1 MQKLVKMNKK
11 RFQDITS
18 TFAKKSI
25 LVVGDIMLDSFM
37 WGIAERISPEAPV
50 PIIAVDR
57 VTHSPGGAGNVA
69 CNLSKL
75 SAKIRI
81 IGLVGNDAES
91 EILTNKLQDAGVD
104 TKSMIKDA
112 TRPTTVKI
120 RVIAHNQQV
129 IRTDHETTSNIQEE
143 KLEDIES
150 ILDNI
155 LPKTDGIII
164 EDYNKGLLTPD
175 SIALILVKAVAH
187 DIPVYV
193 DPKKENFFAYQGV
206 RLIKP
211 NMMEFETA
219 LSGEYDYKD
228 FESSGIELQ
237 NKLGTKI
244 LMVTRGERGI
254 SLFSDQGMHTIET
267 KARKVHDVSGAGDK
281 AISAFVLADLAGAT
295 IEEAAKISNY
305 AAGRV
310 CEEVGVVPITLEMLD
325 EIVEHYNDN

>member
-1 MQKLVKMNKK
+1 MNKK

-37 WGIAERISPEAPV
+37 WGVAKRISPEAPV
-50 PIIAVDR
+50 PIITVDS

-81 IGLVGNDAES
+81 IGLLGNDTES
-91 EILTNKLQDAGVD
+91 EILTNELQEAGVD
-104 TKSMIKDA
+104 TNFMINDN
-112 TRPTTVKI
+112 TRQTTVKI

-129 IRTDHETTSNIQEE
+129 IRTDHETTRNIQED
-143 KLEDIES
+143 KLEEIGS

-155 LPKTDGIII
+155 LAKTDGIII

-175 SIALILVKAVAH
+175 SIPLILAKAAAL
-187 DIPVYV
+187 DIPVNV
-193 DPKKENFFAYQGV
+193 DPKKENFFVYQDV
-206 RLIKP
+206 RLVKP
-211 NMMEFETA
+211 NMTEFETA
-219 LSGEYDYKD
+219 LSGDYDYKD
-228 FESSGIELQ
+228 FESSGTELQ
-237 NKLGTKI
+237 NKLNTEI

-254 SLFSDQGMHTIET
+254 SLFSDQGMHTIDT
-267 KARKVHDVSGAGDK
+267 KARKVHDVSGAGDT

-295 IEEAAKISNY
+295 IEEAAQISNY

-325 EIVEHYNDN
+325 EIIDHYNDN

>member
-1 MQKLVKMNKK
+1 MNKK
-11 RFQDITS
+11 RFQDISS
-18 TFAKKSI
+18 TFANKSI

-37 WGIAERISPEAPV
+37 WGVADRISPEAPV
-50 PIIAVDR
+50 PIVSVDT

-69 CNLSKL
+69 YNLSKL

-91 EILTNKLQDAGVD
+91 EILTNILEDAGVD
-104 TKSMIKDA
+104 TNSMIKDS

-129 IRTDHETTSNIQEE
+129 IRTDHENTDNIQED
-143 KLEDIES
+143 KLEEIGN
-150 ILDNI
+150 ILDNV
-155 LPKTDGIII
+155 LAKTDGKII
-164 EDYNKGLLTPD
+164 EDYNKGLLTPE
-175 SIALILVKAVAH
+175 SIMLILAKAAAC

-193 DPKKENFFAYQGV
+193 DPKKENFFSYQGV
-206 RLIKP
+206 RLFKP
-211 NMMEFETA
+211 NMTEFNSA
-219 LSGEYDYKD
+219 LSRENDYID
-228 FESSGIELQ
+228 FENSGIELRK
-237 NKLGTKI
+237 KLGTEI
-244 LMVTRGERGI
+244 LMVTRGELGI

-267 KARKVHDVSGAGDK
+267 KARKVHDVSGAGDT

-295 IEEAAKISNY
+295 IEEAAQISNY

-325 EIVEHYNDN
+325 EIVEHYNDH

>member
-1 MQKLVKMNKK
+1 MNKK
-11 RFQDITS
+11 RFQDISS
-18 TFAKKSI
+18 TFANKSI

-37 WGIAERISPEAPV
+37 WGVAERISPEAPV
-50 PIIAVDR
+50 PIVSVDT

-69 CNLSKL
+69 YNLSKL

-91 EILTNKLQDAGVD
+91 EILTDKLQGAGVD
-104 TKSMIKDA
+104 TNSMIKD
-112 TRPTTVKI
+112 TSRPTTVKI

-129 IRTDHETTSNIQEE
+129 IRTDHENTGNIEKD
-143 KLEDIES
+143 KLEEIGI
-150 ILDNI
+150 ILDNV
-155 LPKTDGIII
+155 LAKTDGIII

-175 SIALILVKAVAH
+175 SISLILTKAAAR

-193 DPKKENFFAYQGV
+193 DPKKENFFSYQGV
-206 RLIKP
+206 RLFKP
-211 NMMEFETA
+211 NMTEFNSA
-219 LSGEYDYKD
+219 LDRGNEYKD
-228 FESSGIELQ
+228 FENSGKVLRK
-237 NKLGTKI
+237 KLGTQI

-267 KARKVHDVSGAGDK
+267 KARKVHDVSGAGDT

-295 IEEAAKISNY
+295 IVEAAQISNY

-310 CEEVGVVPITLEMLD
+310 CEEVGVVPITLEMLN
-325 EIVEHYNDN
+325 EIVEHYNDH

>member
-1 MQKLVKMNKK
+1 MNKK
-11 RFQDITS
+11 RFNDISSAFTN
-18 TFAKKSI
+18 KSI

-37 WGIAERISPEAPV
+37 WGVAERISPEAPV
-50 PIIAVDR
+50 PIVAVDT

-91 EILTNKLQDAGVD
+91 EILTNKLEDAGVD
-104 TKSMIKDA
+104 TNSMIKDT

-129 IRTDHETTSNIQEE
+129 IRTDHENTGNIQED
-143 KLEDIES
+143 KLEEIGI
-150 ILDNI
+150 ILDNV
-155 LPKTDGIII
+155 LAKTDGIII

-175 SIALILVKAVAH
+175 SIALILAKAATH

-193 DPKKENFFAYQGV
+193 DPENFFVYQGV
-206 RLIKP
+206 RLFKP
-211 NMMEFETA
+211 NMTEFETA

-228 FESSGIELQ
+228 FESSGIELRK
-237 NKLGTKI
+237 KLGTEI
-244 LMVTRGERGI
+244 LMITRGEQGI

-267 KARKVHDVSGAGDK
+267 KARKVHDVSGAGAP

>member
-25 LVVGDIMLDSFM
+25 LVVGDFMLDSFM

-50 PIIAVDR
+50 PIITVDR

-175 SIALILVKAVAH
+175 SIMLILAKAAAR

-193 DPKKENFFAYQGV
+193 DPKKENFFSYQGV
-206 RLIKP
+206 RLFKP
-211 NMMEFETA
+211 NMTEFKSA
-219 LSGEYDYKD
+219 LSRENDYID
-228 FESSGIELQ
+228 FENSGIELRK
-237 NKLGTKI
+237 KLGTEI
-244 LMVTRGERGI
+244 LMVTRGELGI

-267 KARKVHDVSGAGDK
+267 KARKVHDVSGAGDT

-295 IEEAAKISNY
+295 IEEAAQISNY

-325 EIVEHYNDN
+325 EIVEHYNDH